1 MQSVADSLRA
11 SLGSC
16 PLPFF
21 VLHSLRSSTPRPPC
35 PSQSQL
41 SSPKRTLQELN
52 TNGYTTRL
60 RRDHVPPTRADDL
73 HFRHSGKVHRSQIYS
88 APCIM
93 GEVCSRDGEGE
104 VGTGEGET
112 EARERVLGEGA
123 RRSRSAGR
131 VLGGR
136 LACLGLSRVRE
147 AGVLGNATKHTS
159 RLERHRRMHEHAR
172 RDQGCQR
179 QASVSVQIR

>member
-1 MQSVADSLRA
+1 
-11 SLGSC
+11 
-16 PLPFF
+16 
-21 VLHSLRSSTPRPPC
+21 
-35 PSQSQL
+35 
-41 SSPKRTLQELN
+41 
-52 TNGYTTRL
+52 
-60 RRDHVPPTRADDL
+60 
-73 HFRHSGKVHRSQIYS
+73 
-88 APCIM
+88 M

-104 VGTGEGET
+104 VGTGEGGT

-123 RRSRSAGR
+123 GRSRSAGC

-159 RLERHRRMHEHAR
+159 RLDRHRRMHEHAR

-179 QASVSVQIR
+179 QASVSVQIRRWIPAYPWVLGGGLGSTGLQTAVPRFS